1 MKQAR
6 GMMSALRLAAVAAFT
21 LAVVRDRP
29 EPAFTWLHVIHGLL
43 AAAFVILVFL
53 SLWRRA
59 RPLPVVLLTAYA
71 MVALAVALQ
80 INAPNGPALTAVF
93 VSIGVVAVRLPP
105 AHSLP
110 VTGAA
115 LAVITVG
122 DLAQGREASWAVI
135 AFSVVIYLIA
145 YVRRTTLAAR
155 AAEDREA
162 VLAERTRIAR
172 DIHDILAHSLSAQ
185 LLHLE
190 GARLLL
196 RADRAG
202 EALQRVE
209 LARDMA
215 KQGLEETRRAIT
227 ALRGDVPPLAEAVSA
242 LTGEFQAATGVGCEL
257 TMAGETRRLDPE
269 AELAIIR
276 TAQEA
281 LTNVRRHAPGV
292 APDVRLTFGP
302 ASCSLD
308 VTNELA
314 ASPGTP
320 GSGYGMAGMRERA
333 ELIGGR
339 LEAGERD
346 GVFRV
351 HLEVPA

>member
-1 MKQAR
+1 MNRERTIRLAIRIAVVVVFLIALLQSDPGPRLSGASLANSLLSVCFVAAAFLALQRHDRMTAR
-6 GMMSALRLAAVAAFT
+6 AIVASYGMVASALLLHLLRPEGPAISAVFVAIGVIALRLPLAFSLPAAVTALAG
-21 LAVVRDRP
+21 LAVGTL
-29 EPAFTWLHVIHGLL
+29 EEGKGL
-43 AAAFVILVFL
+43 
-53 SLWRRA
+53 
-59 RPLPVVLLTAYA
+59 
-71 MVALAVALQ
+71 
-80 INAPNGPALTAVF
+80 
-93 VSIGVVAVRLPP
+93 
-105 AHSLP
+105 
-110 VTGAA
+110 
-115 LAVITVG
+115 
-122 DLAQGREASWAVI
+122 SWDVI
-135 AFSVVIYLIA
+135 AIGGVIYLLA

-162 VLAERTRIAR
+162 VLAERARIAR

-185 LLHLE
+185 IVHLE

-196 RADRAG
+196 RADRSD
-202 EALQRVE
+202 EALERVE

-227 ALRGDVPPLAEAVSA
+227 ALREDMPPLVDAVST
-242 LTGEFQAATGVGCEL
+242 LTGEFETATGVGCEL
-257 TMAGETRRLDPE
+257 TMAGDRRRLDPE

-276 TAQEA
+276 TTQEA

-292 APDVRLTFGP
+292 APGVRLIFGP
-302 ASCSLD
+302 ETCSLE

-320 GSGYGMAGMRERA
+320 GSGYGLVGMRERA
-333 ELIGGR
+333 ELLGGH

-351 HLEVPA
+351 RLEVPA